1 MITAHSETSK
11 LLLLTILSS
20 SNSIVCFNA
29 NGTSRSLKILK
40 FYIDFKFLLFRFRFS
55 FSKIIVERLFIQTTF
70 KSSLDKQSL
79 HNKFGLFPSVFHTV
93 I

>member
-79 HNKFGLFPSVFHTV
+79 HNNFGK
-93 I
+93 

>member
-55 FSKIIVERLFIQTTF
+55 FSIIQSKKCLYIPLSPKKIICPILKV
-70 KSSLDKQSL
+70 
-79 HNKFGLFPSVFHTV
+79 V
-93 I
+93 